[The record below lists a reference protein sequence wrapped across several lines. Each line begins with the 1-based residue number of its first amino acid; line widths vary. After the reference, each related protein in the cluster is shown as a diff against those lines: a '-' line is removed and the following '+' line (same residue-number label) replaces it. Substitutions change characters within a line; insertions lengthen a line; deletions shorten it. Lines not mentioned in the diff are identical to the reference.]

1 VSADQ
6 FLAQVVTVLGAA
18 VLVVVVSVRL
28 RAPSIVGLI
37 LAGMLIGPTG
47 LGLVHETELVEI
59 LAEIGVVLLL
69 FLIGL
74 ELSVSR
80 LRELARPF
88 LLGGGSQAVLTM
100 AGGFVLA
107 MSWSSTTPQ
116 QLFLA
121 MVVTLSST
129 AIVLKI
135 YNERHET
142 DTAQGK
148 AALGVLL
155 FQDFLI
161 VPMIVL
167 TPVIAGATDVSFG
180 AFALKVK

>member
-107 MSWSSTTPQ
+107 MSWSIAIPAMFEGLPTPTNPRSNAVAASLAPSTT
-116 QLFLA
+116 
-121 MVVTLSST
+121 
-129 AIVLKI
+129 
-135 YNERHET
+135 
-142 DTAQGK
+142 
-148 AALGVLL
+148 
-155 FQDFLI
+155 
-161 VPMIVL
+161 MIGYSESGRGE
-167 TPVIAGATDVSFG
+167 PVE
-180 AFALKVK
+180 